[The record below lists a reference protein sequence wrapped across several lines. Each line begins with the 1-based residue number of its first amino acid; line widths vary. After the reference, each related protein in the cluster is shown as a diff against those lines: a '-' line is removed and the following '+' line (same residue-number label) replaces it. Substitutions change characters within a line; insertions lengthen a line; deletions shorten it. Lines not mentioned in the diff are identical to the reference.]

1 MCELLC
7 VSSELPAR
15 LDLHLEALS
24 RHGTPESLNR
34 DGWGIASYQ
43 GHDARIVKEPVPAAT
58 SEVVRFIEKSERWST
73 CVLYHLRH
81 ATVGAIAYENTQPFA
96 RELGGRAQVFCHNG
110 DLSEGAAR
118 LAAGLGRFRPLG
130 ETDSELAFCLLLAR
144 LEALWLASSGPPE
157 LARRLEIVA
166 ATASELRAYGPANFL
181 YSDGDAV
188 FVHSHWRPTSG
199 LGSPPMAGLHVLDD
213 ARDCQTATV
222 SVRSSTGRLFMAA
235 SVPLSDE
242 GWRAMEQGELLAV
255 RGGRVLASAGSA

>member
-24 RHGTPESLNR
+24 QHGTPQGLNR

-43 GHDARIVKEPVPAAT
+43 GHDVRVVKEPVPAAT
-58 SEVVRFIEKSERWST
+58 SEVVRFIERSERWST
-73 CVLYHLRH
+73 CMLYHLRH
-81 ATVGAIAYENTQPFA
+81 ATVGAIAYENTQPFT
-96 RELGGRAQVFCHNG
+96 RELGGRAHVFCHNG
-110 DLSEGAAR
+110 DLSPGTAQM
-118 LAAGLGRFRPLG
+118 AAGLRRFRPLG

-144 LEALWLASSGPPE
+144 LEELWLASSEPPA
-157 LARRLEIVA
+157 LPRRMEVVA
-166 ATASELRAYGPANFL
+166 ATASELRAFGPVNFL

-213 ARDCQTATV
+213 ARDCQAATV

-235 SVPLSDE
+235 SVPLSEE
-242 GWRAMEQGELLAV
+242 GWRPMEEGELLAV
-255 RGGRVLASAGSA
+255 RGGRVLAVTASA